1 MVFIDKSN
9 IRELKR
15 FFSHNKNKKVFL
27 ITGKN
32 SFLKSGAKKI
42 IFRLINKENIFLYFK
57 SAANPEIFELT
68 KIIQE
73 LKRFKPDII
82 LAIGG
87 GSVIDYAKLSNVLY
101 DQKDIKTSIIKNN
114 YKINNKFTKLIVI
127 PTTAGSG
134 AEETSFSTIYLGSI
148 KFSVQSQLMKPDLV
162 FLIPELIL
170 SCATKIKA
178 SSGFDAISQAIE
190 SLLSRAS
197 DKKSVIYATE
207 SLKYTLK
214 NYIEYLKNP
223 STKNS
228 YYMSLGAN
236 FAGKAINI
244 SKTNGP
250 HALSYPFTANF
261 GVHHGHAVSLT
272 LNEFLKFNYFNMNK
286 SKCDFSL
293 KNRYSLIFKATK
305 TDSIKELDKYLL
317 NLKKK
322 ALLEQNFSKLGV
334 NIRNDFSRILS
345 EINLQRLSNN
355 PIKLDRVALKKILL
369 KEI

>member
-1 MVFIDKSN
+1 MIFIDKSN
-9 IRELKR
+9 IKELKK

-42 IFRLINKENIFLYFK
+42 IFKLINKENIFLYFK

-162 FLIPELIL
+162 F
-170 SCATKIKA
+170 SCTKKIKA

-305 TDSIKELDKYLL
+305 TDSIKELDQYLL